1 MQSEPDSDMMHPKRN
16 QSQLLGNL
24 ARVAVSVLA
33 LWFLFREVGGGG
45 VLQALQRADL
55 RLLFQ
60 AWCIFLAGV
69 VVRVFRWRA
78 LLHGLGLR
86 PPYLR
91 LLKLYL
97 IGGFFN
103 AFLPTGFGGDVV
115 RVLELGRDAE
125 DSSAALGTV
134 LVDRLTGILSLMA
147 LGLIVLPFAVG
158 LTAWLRWLFVV
169 VAAGGLVAGGL
180 ILQGTLLRRVAAHLP
195 GKLSLAGQGK
205 LAQVYAAV
213 VGSGPRAIWLALA
226 YSTIFNLL
234 NIGVHWLCA
243 RAVVIE
249 LGVPFYFVLVPL
261 LSLALLIPFS
271 VGGLG
276 ARDWVAQML
285 LTPTA
290 VPAASTAAWTLSVW
304 AVTAAA
310 GLVGGV
316 LYLWQGISGLA
327 KRSD

>member
-1 MQSEPDSDMMHPKRN
+1 
-16 QSQLLGNL
+16 
-24 ARVAVSVLA
+24 
-33 LWFLFREVGGGG
+33 
-45 VLQALQRADL
+45 
-55 RLLFQ
+55 
-60 AWCIFLAGV
+60 
-69 VVRVFRWRA
+69 
-78 LLHGLGLR
+78 LGLR
-86 PPYLR
+86 PPFLR

-147 LGLIVLPFAVG
+147 LGMIVLPFAVG
-158 LTAWLRWLFVV
+158 LAPWLRWLFVV
-169 VAAGGLVAGGL
+169 VAVGGLAAGGLL
-180 ILQGTLLRRVAAHLP
+180 LQGTLLRRLTAHLP
-195 GKLSLAGQGK
+195 GKLSLVGEGK
-205 LAQVYAAV
+205 LAQIYAAV
-213 VGSGPRAIWLALA
+213 VGGGSRAIWLALV

-234 NIGVHWLCA
+234 NICVHWLCA
-243 RAVVIE
+243 RAVGIE

-261 LSLALLIPFS
+261 LSLTLLIPFS

-285 LTPTA
+285 LAPTA
-290 VPAASTAAWTLSVW
+290 VAEASTAAWTLSVW

-327 KRSD
+327 RRSN

>member
-1 MQSEPDSDMMHPKRN
+1 MHLERS
-16 QSQLLGNL
+16 QRQLLGNL
-24 ARVAVSVLA
+24 ARMAVSLLA
-33 LWFLFREVGGGG
+33 LWFLFRQVGGGG
-45 VLQALQRADL
+45 VLEALQRADL
-55 RLLFQ
+55 RLLFL
-60 AWCIFLAGV
+60 AWCFFLIGV

-78 LLHGLGLR
+78 LLYGLGLR
-86 PPYLR
+86 PPFLR
-91 LLKLYL
+91 LLRLYL

-158 LTAWLRWLFVV
+158 LAPWLRWLFVV
-169 VAAGGLVAGGL
+169 VAVGGLVAGGL
-180 ILQGTLLRRVAAHLP
+180 VLQGNLLRRLAAYLP
-195 GKLSLAGQGK
+195 GKLSLAGQGR
-205 LAQVYAAV
+205 LAQIYSAV
-213 VGSGPRAIWLALA
+213 VGSGSRAIWLALA

-243 RAVVIE
+243 RAVGIE
-249 LGVPFYFVLVPL
+249 LAVPFYFVLVPL
-261 LSLALLIPFS
+261 LSLSLLIPFS

-290 VPAASTAAWTLSVW
+290 IPEASTAAWTLSVW